1 MRRTTSEQTLDVPSQ
16 VRRSQVAGTQV
27 AGTPVVIDPS
37 HRLITRLKT
46 VESHAIEILQVIS
59 LPLLRL
65 AIGAVF
71 IWFGALKITDST
83 PVADFVANTLPWF
96 DRAWVVPAL
105 GVFEIAIGLAMI
117 AGRLLTLVCAAL
129 VAHLTGTFLALVMQ
143 PNVTF
148 QHGNPLLLT
157 TEGEFVVKNL
167 VFIAAGLVIA
177 ARFHARENALENA
190 RENALEN
197 AREKAAAERD

>member
-1 MRRTTSEQTLDVPSQ
+1 VRKVQSGQTIAAEAQTDIAAPEVDIAAVEGGLLPRLRTLEDRAV
-16 VRRSQVAGTQV
+16 
-27 AGTPVVIDPS
+27 
-37 HRLITRLKT
+37 
-46 VESHAIEILQVIS
+46 EILRAIS

-71 IWFGALKITDST
+71 VWFGALKLANST

-96 DRAWVVPAL
+96 NRAWLVPAL
-105 GVFEIAIGLAMI
+105 GIFEVAIGLALF
-117 AGRLLTLVCAAL
+117 AGRYLTLVCAAL
-129 VAHLTGTFLALVMQ
+129 VAHLTGTFLSLIMQ

-148 QHGNPLLLT
+148 QHGNPLMLT

-177 ARFHARENALENA
+177 ARFNRREQTD
-190 RENALEN
+190 
-197 AREKAAAERD
+197 KKK